1 MLPLGGRCLRRV
13 SYLLAQRRREI
24 GIPIALGSTR
34 TGIFRLL
41 LREGIVVVSSGVV
54 LGFIG
59 AAAMRRAVENRI
71 YGVHPLKPVIL
82 FAAGVLLAT
91 VAL

>member
-24 GIPIALGSTR
+24 GIRIALGSTR

-41 LREGIVVVSSGVV
+41 LREGIVVV
-54 LGFIG
+54 LGRSTG
-59 AAAMRRAVENRI
+59 KHKMLPRKER
-71 YGVHPLKPVIL
+71 
-82 FAAGVLLAT
+82 LL
-91 VAL
+91 VRLVQ